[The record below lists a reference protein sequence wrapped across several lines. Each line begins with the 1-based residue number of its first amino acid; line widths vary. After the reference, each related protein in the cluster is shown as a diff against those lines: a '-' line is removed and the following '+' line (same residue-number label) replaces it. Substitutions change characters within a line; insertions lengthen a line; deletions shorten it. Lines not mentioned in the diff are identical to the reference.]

1 MITIVTY
8 FRSQAV
14 KFIFGGRNSGQW
26 QPKAAG
32 NRDVAGLLPA
42 LVIQKIGACAGP
54 EAPDVAL
61 VNRFRVV
68 TRDIPRDDKNAALAV
83 ELNAVCGERG

>member
-1 MITIVTY
+1 VTY
-8 FRSQAV
+8 FRSRVV
-14 KFIFGGRNSGQW
+14 KFIFGGRNSGQG

-32 NRDVAGLLPA
+32 NRDVAGLLPRWLFKRTG
-42 LVIQKIGACAGP
+42 LVQGGKRL
-54 EAPDVAL
+54 DVAL

>member
-8 FRSQAV
+8 FRSQV
-14 KFIFGGRNSGQW
+14 VEFIFGGRNSGQY

-42 LVIQKIGACAGP
+42 LVIQKSGACAGLQ
-54 EAPDVAL
+54 APDVAL

-83 ELNAVCGERG
+83 ELNAVRGERG